1 MQVGLLGYGYWGK
14 ILSSKLDQ
22 MDDVEVIWT
31 CTSRDQ
37 WWTNVIDLDW
47 VFIATPNGVHFE
59 QVQHFIR
66 QGINVFCEKPLTP
79 SLDESKYLFGLA
91 LKHGVKLYV
100 DDVFNYRNERKDIKN
115 LTRPIEVTWNKVSD
129 NILYDLLYHDLY
141 LLFPFFKE
149 HFYQSSLPINW
160 PYIND
165 IKFNYGQ
172 SDDRIHKI
180 NDIDFT
186 NTENSNDA
194 LFDMIN
200 KVLHGTPD
208 YRYNKMTAL
217 MCNEII
223 DNIINN

>member
-1 MQVGLLGYGYWGK
+1 MKIGLLGYGYWGK
-14 ILSSKLDQ
+14 VLSSKLEKL
-22 MDDVEVIWT
+22 DDVEVMWT

-59 QVQHFIR
+59 QVRHFIK
-66 QGINVFCEKPLTP
+66 QGVNVFCEKPLTP
-79 SLDESKYLFGLA
+79 TLEESKELFDLA
-91 LKHGVKLYV
+91 EKYNVKLYV

-115 LTRPIEVTWNKVSD
+115 LTKPIEVIWNKVSD
-129 NILYDLLYHDLY
+129 NTLYDLMYHDLY
-141 LLFPFFKE
+141 LL
-149 HFYQSSLPINW
+149 W
-160 PYIND
+160 PYWSYSDD

-194 LFDMIN
+194 LQDMIN
-200 KVLHGTPD
+200 EQDKVKKLKKSGNTK
-208 YRYNKMTAL
+208 RKTSNNKRAKSR
-217 MCNEII
+217 
-223 DNIINN
+223 